1 MKDQEAKAAKAK
13 KERKPTKAAQLTAM
27 NATPKLE
34 NVWNAGMDTFSMRNR
49 FVNSKHARRISA

>member
-13 KERKPTKAAQLTAM
+13 KAKKPTKAAQLTAM

-34 NVWNAGMDTFSMRNR
+34 NVWNAGMGTFSMRNR
-49 FVNSKHARRISA
+49 FVKCKHAKRTFA